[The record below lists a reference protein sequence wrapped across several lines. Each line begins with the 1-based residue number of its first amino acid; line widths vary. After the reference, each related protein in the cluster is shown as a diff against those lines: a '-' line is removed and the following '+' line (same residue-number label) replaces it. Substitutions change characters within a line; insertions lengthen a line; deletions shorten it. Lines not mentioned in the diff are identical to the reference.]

1 MLHSYEAQLQGNQVI
16 WLGTAPP
23 PQSTPR
29 RVLVVLDE
37 QSSDGLSTTLTEI
50 LQRARGA
57 LGRGKREVILAELA
71 KSRQEWER

>member
-23 PQSTPR
+23 PQSNPR

-37 QSSDGLSTTLTEI
+37 QPNEAPPSTLADI
-50 LQRARGA
+50 LRRARGA
-57 LGRGKREVILAELA
+57 LGHGKRELVLAELA